1 MATFKILTKKPYD
14 MKAEF
19 LHFPVTF
26 VNGLR
31 RICMSEIPSVV
42 LRDIEILK
50 NTTQMPHEMLKHR
63 LELLPI
69 DIEPDNGDVI
79 KNAKIELLCNPIP
92 DKERYLTTDDFTVEN
107 GPKGLLMKD
116 RDLKTPLLFLKV
128 KKTEEVHVRAKLAI
142 ENVSQVCGFTYKF
155 HIDEEREKVDK
166 EKYIQDGGDERV
178 FKNFYNQRSYSVDDT
193 KRPNHIDFGLES
205 VGILSC
211 QTILKMGVQI
221 FQKQCSEWI
230 EEALDVIKRS
240 DKEYSVTLQKG
251 GHTLGAVLQEIIYHS
266 QSTGFVSYDIGHPLK
281 PALTLRFTTES
292 KPEDI
297 LKDALKTLKEYCS
310 IVEKQL

>member
-1 MATFKILTKKPYD
+1 MASFILKSKKPFD
-14 MKAEF
+14 LKSEF
-19 LHFPVTF
+19 LHFPISF

-31 RICMSEIPSVV
+31 RTCLSEIPCVV

-69 DIEPDNGDVI
+69 DLDPDNSDVI

-92 DKERYLTTDDFTVEN
+92 DKDRYLTTDDFTIEN

-128 KKTEEVHVRAKLAI
+128 KKTEEVHVRAKLSVETI
-142 ENVSQVCGFTYKF
+142 SQVCGFTYKF

-166 EKYIQDGGDERV
+166 ERYIEDGGDERV
-178 FKNFYNQRSYSVDDT
+178 FKNFYNQKSYSVDET
-193 KRPNHIDFGLES
+193 KRPNHIDFGIES
-205 VGILSC
+205 VGVLSS
-211 QTILKMGVQI
+211 QTILKMAVSIMENQI
-221 FQKQCSEWI
+221 SDWVKEG
-230 EEALDVIKRS
+230 LDNIKRS
-240 DKEYSVTLQKG
+240 NNEYSVSLKG
-251 GHTLGAVLQEIIYHS
+251 GHTIGSILQEIIYHS
-266 QSTGFVSYDIGHPLK
+266 QSTGFVSYDLGHPLK
-281 PALTLRFTTES
+281 PILTLRFVSES

-297 LKDALKTLKEYCS
+297 LKDALKTLKEYCA